1 MDFFEDLILGYGI
14 LRTFLDQEDDDR
26 DDDDDDNG
34 RRDGRHKYGE
44 DDKWFISCT
53 LKNKVQFNLTYTH

>member
-14 LRTFLDQEDDDR
+14 LRTILDQEDEDR

-44 DDKWFISCT
+44 DDK
-53 LKNKVQFNLTYTH
+53 